1 MGDTTVASMPR
12 VVELRVG
19 LPRQLG
25 ASGANER
32 PWSTGSFKE
41 PVAEPV
47 WLGWTNLT
55 GDGQADLKNHGG
67 PDKAVCAY
75 PAMYYAGWRDELG
88 HPKFGYG
95 AFGENLTVEGMSET
109 TVCIGDIF
117 RFGTARIQVSQ
128 PRQPCW
134 KLSRR
139 WGIKDLA
146 LRVQTTGRTGWYFR
160 VLEEGEV
167 AAGHLLVL
175 LDRSFPEWTVARANA
190 VMHDRTTDHETVAAL
205 AGCPAL
211 SARWRETLATRLDGD
226 AGADPRRRLEGPS

>member
-1 MGDTTVASMPR
+1 MRDTTVASIPR

-19 LPRQLG
+19 LPRQRG
-25 ASGANER
+25 GSGADER

-41 PVAEPV
+41 PVAGSV
-47 WLGWTNLT
+47 RLRWTNLT

-75 PAMYYAGWRDELG
+75 PAMHYAEWWNELG
-88 HPKFGYG
+88 IPDFGYG

-146 LRVQTTGRTGWYFR
+146 RRVQTTGRTGWYCR

-175 LDRSFPEWTVARANA
+175 LDRSFSEWTVARANA
-190 VMHDRTTDHETVAAL
+190 VMHDRTADHETVAAL
-205 AGCPAL
+205 AACPAL
-211 SARWRETLATRLDGD
+211 SVRWQETLATRRDGA
-226 AGADPRRRLEGPS
+226 AGADPRRRLEGSP